1 MWEWAMKRLIVCCDG
16 TWNDIDN
23 QSRET
28 NVFRIAKAIHGSQD
42 TGGVLQIV
50 LYLRGIGTSGLKAEI
65 WIEGATGLGVDD
77 NIRSAYMF
85 IAQNYIP
92 GDEIF
97 LFGFSRGAYTAR
109 SLVGFLNACG
119 ILKRQ
124 NLADL
129 PNAWVYYRAEPPHSP
144 DDFKAKYNTDCHADA
159 KVNFLGVWETV
170 GALGIPLDLLAASN
184 EKQFAFHDTGPC
196 KVVKHACH
204 ALAIDEHRH
213 NFVPTFWTGPA
224 PTGVEI
230 EQVWFAGAHADVGGG
245 YATRGLADIPLVW
258 MAEMAQADGLVLDWS
273 CLPEKERLDPLAPT
287 HDSSSGLFRGDR
299 LMPMYRQ
306 IAETP
311 CQVSF
316 YERLYA
322 PADDNG
328 KLLPTIN
335 EAIHPSV
342 ITRYGKQAAI
352 CSNDNDGIC
361 ATTLYTPKNLVP
373 LFNKSGKLKPRVSTV
388 D

>member
-1 MWEWAMKRLIVCCDG
+1 MKRLVVCCDG
-16 TWNDIDN
+16 TWNDTDN
-23 QSRET
+23 QSTDT
-28 NVFRIAKAIHGSQD
+28 NVFRIAKAIHGWQD
-42 TGGVLQIV
+42 TSGVLQVV
-50 LYLRGIGTSGLKAEI
+50 LYLRGVGTSGLKAET

-77 NIRSAYMF
+77 NICSGYMF

-119 ILKRQ
+119 ILNRQ

-129 PNAWVYYRAEPPHSP
+129 PKAWAYYRAHPPHGP
-144 DDFKAKYNTDCHADA
+144 EDFMTKYNSTCHTDAR
-159 KVNFLGVWETV
+159 VNFLGLWDTV
-170 GALGIPLDLLAASN
+170 GALGIPLDLLAAAN
-184 EKQFAFHDTGPC
+184 ERKFAFHDTGPC
-196 KVVKHACH
+196 KIVKHGCH
-204 ALAIDEHRH
+204 ALAVDEHRH
-213 NFVPTFWTGPA
+213 NFVPTFWTGTA
-224 PTGVEI
+224 LADVAI

-245 YATRGLADIPLVW
+245 YNTRGLADIPLVW
-258 MAEMAQADGLVLDWS
+258 MAEKAEADGLVLDWS
-273 CLPEKERLDPLAPT
+273 CLPDKGRLDPLAPT
-287 HDSSSGLFRGDR
+287 HDSSSGLFRADR

-306 IAETP
+306 IAQMP
-311 CQVSF
+311 CKVSF

-335 EAIHPSV
+335 EAVHHSV

-352 CSNDNDGIC
+352 CSNDKDG
-361 ATTLYTPKNLVP
+361 AYAQTVYAPKNLTP
-373 LFNKSGKLKPRVSTV
+373 LFNNNGEPHPEVKIVG
-388 D
+388 